1 MNPTR
6 ILFLKNVA
14 RTSVLGKL
22 RMRKRYQDSSSP
34 GGGARASYRTILPQ
48 ISAWWSLSWAKLQTP
63 VVTEICQPLD
73 PAWQIHFIDWSKGLE
88 TVVSVL
94 FSNTRTRALTV
105 QWMRNFQYCTKRSWV
120 QYWKFWVI
128 ALCGIVNQL
137 INFSVNGFCKNYAS
151 AFHGKLSLK
160 AYSFLGLYSIEIK
173 PDGGYLV
180 ITVFRLYHVISFIQ
194 WETEEIFRWIII
206 SNISFCCT
214 DIPVFKIC
222 KLAKWWPHKLNR
234 ILIKYDGKRYPN
246 QFVWEML
253 DSLP

>member
-1 MNPTR
+1 
-6 ILFLKNVA
+6 
-14 RTSVLGKL
+14 
-22 RMRKRYQDSSSP
+22 
-34 GGGARASYRTILPQ
+34 
-48 ISAWWSLSWAKLQTP
+48 
-63 VVTEICQPLD
+63 
-73 PAWQIHFIDWSKGLE
+73 
-88 TVVSVL
+88 
-94 FSNTRTRALTV
+94 
-105 QWMRNFQYCTKRSWV
+105 MRNFQYCTKRSWV

-151 AFHGKLSLK
+151 AFHEKLSLK

-214 DIPVFKIC
+214 DIPVYKIC
-222 KLAKWWPHKLNR
+222 KLTKWWRHKLDR